1 MPTKKSALQISE
13 SSRSVLNFGKLNMSQ
28 ELFST
33 MRVVALPTKTNFRG
47 INLREV
53 ALFQGEAGWGDFS
66 PFLEYQPS
74 ECVPWLQSAIEA
86 ATKQWPEL
94 KRSKVKVNGT
104 IPALNDPN
112 EIEQIVETFPGVNTF
127 KVKVGD
133 NLSEDIARLAKVRA
147 LRPNAKLRIDV
158 NGSWNVATAVTSLL
172 AIYEN
177 IGAIEYVEQPC
188 QSVEEL
194 RELKAKLKVN
204 IPIAGDEVLRKSA
217 DPFKVDLSG
226 AVDILALKVQPLG
239 GIARAQKLAQHHNLP
254 IVVSSALESAVGISH
269 GLALAASFNE
279 MNFDCGVATGS
290 LLSANVGDLPIVNG
304 EIEVKR
310 IEPNFEGLEVSP
322 ERYKWWQ
329 DRLMKTWELI
339 A

>member
-1 MPTKKSALQISE
+1 MLTKKNALQILE
-13 SSRSVLNFGKLNMSQ
+13 SSQSVHNFGHLNMLQ

-33 MRVVALPTKTNFRG
+33 LRVIALPTKTNFRG
-47 INLREV
+47 INIREV
-53 ALFQGEAGWGDFS
+53 ALLQGEAGWGEFS

-86 ATKQWPEL
+86 AAQPWPEL
-94 KRSKVKVNGT
+94 MRNKVKVNGT
-104 IPALNDPN
+104 IPALNVPS
-112 EIEQIVETFPGVNTF
+112 EIERIVEAFPGVSTF

-133 NLSEDIARLAKVRA
+133 NLSEDIARLAKVRS

-158 NGSWNVATAVTSLL
+158 NGSWSVATAITNLS

-177 IGAIEYVEQPC
+177 IGEIEYVEQPC
-188 QSVEEL
+188 QSIEEL
-194 RELKAKLKVN
+194 RDLKAKLKVD
-204 IPIAGDEVLRKSA
+204 IPIAGDEILRKSA
-217 DPFKVDLSG
+217 DPFKMNLNG
-226 AVDILALKVQPLG
+226 AIDILVLKVQPLG
-239 GIARAQKLAQHHNLP
+239 GISRAYQLAQHHDLP
-254 IVVSSALESAVGISH
+254 FVVSSALESAVGISH

-279 MNFDCGVATGS
+279 INFDCGLATGS
-290 LLSANVGDLPIVNG
+290 LLSANVGDLSIIDG

-310 IEPNFEGLEVSP
+310 IEPNYEGLEVSP

-339 A
+339 E

>member
-1 MPTKKSALQISE
+1 
-13 SSRSVLNFGKLNMSQ
+13 MSQ

-47 INLREV
+47 IDIREV
-53 ALFQGEAGWGDFS
+53 ALFHGEAGWGEFS

-74 ECVPWLQSAIEA
+74 ECVPWLRSAIEA
-86 ATKQWPEL
+86 ATKPWPEL
-94 KRSKVKVNGT
+94 KRKKIKVNGT
-104 IPALNDPN
+104 IPALNVPSD
-112 EIEQIVETFPGVNTF
+112 IERIVETFPGVNTF

-133 NLSEDIARLAKVRA
+133 NLSEDIARLAHVRS

-158 NGSWNVATAVTSLL
+158 NGSWSVATAITNLRS
-172 AIYEN
+172 IYEN

-194 RELKAKLKVN
+194 RELKAELKVD

-226 AVDILALKVQPLG
+226 AVDLLALKVQPLG
-239 GIARAQKLAQHHNLP
+239 GIASALKLAQQHNLP

-279 MNFDCGVATGS
+279 MNFDCGLATGS